1 MTPPSANAVVFADGS
16 HHTNNIQIKRNPLT
30 AGAEL
35 NRFFIFF
42 INTLLVPYND
52 TT

>member
-35 NRFFIFF
+35 IRFFFF

-52 TT
+52 KT